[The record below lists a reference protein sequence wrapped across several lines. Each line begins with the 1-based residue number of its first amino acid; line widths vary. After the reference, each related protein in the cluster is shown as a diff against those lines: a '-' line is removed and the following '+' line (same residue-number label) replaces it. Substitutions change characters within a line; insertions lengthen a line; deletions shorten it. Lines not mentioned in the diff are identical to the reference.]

1 MTEPGLKRLCR
12 SLGPVLNEPYESDG
26 DSSACLSGGA
36 ADSDES
42 TDDELTNYEIEMDS
56 SPRSDHGQ
64 PEDYEMISEVATSD
78 DEAAMSW
85 WAAGPDGPLKFL
97 MRLEYDLLN
106 KLQGYC
112 LTSGEELPNGNGWV
126 INEGELSELA
136 HDLEYS

>member
-1 MTEPGLKRLCR
+1 
-12 SLGPVLNEPYESDG
+12 
-26 DSSACLSGGA
+26 
-36 ADSDES
+36 
-42 TDDELTNYEIEMDS
+42 
-56 SPRSDHGQ
+56 
-64 PEDYEMISEVATSD
+64 MISEVATSD

-112 LTSGEELPNGNGWV
+112 LTSDEALPNGNGWV
-126 INEGELSELA
+126 INEGELFELA